1 MTRVL
6 LIVCAL
12 CGVVAFAA
20 GRPPV
25 ATFIRGP
32 LGPAPSSLLT
42 DLVAY
47 WQLDE
52 ASGNRS
58 DSHSNGITLGDTNT
72 VSSTTG
78 LISALAAD
86 FENGNNEYLDTA
98 DSATLSL
105 GSDTDFT
112 ITAWVKLESVV
123 GSTRAIVGKRTGTV
137 AADSE
142 IFVGANTDENILFR
156 VGNATTFVDLVNTNI
171 MATGTWYFVACWH
184 DGVGN
189 TVNVQVNN
197 GTVASSAWTGGTFDG
212 TGNFQIGT
220 IAASTTGDWDGL
232 IEGVGYWKRVLTSD
246 ERTSLYNSGAGL
258 DYPF

>member
-1 MTRVL
+1 MTRTL
-6 LIVCAL
+6 AIIFAL
-12 CGVVAFAA
+12 CGLVSFAA

-58 DSHSNGITLGDTNT
+58 DSHSNAITLGDTNT

-78 LISALAAD
+78 IISALAAD
-86 FENGNNEYLDTA
+86 FENGNNEYLDAA

-105 GSDTDFT
+105 GSDTSFT
-112 ITAWVKLESVV
+112 LSAWVKLESVV
-123 GSTRAIVGKRTGTV
+123 GSTRAVIGKRNGTL
-137 AADSE
+137 AEDTE
-142 IFVGANTDENILFR
+142 LLVGATTSETILFR
-156 VGNATTFVDLVNTNI
+156 VGNDTTYVELTDTNV
-171 MATGTWYFVACWH
+171 MATGTWYFVVCWH
-184 DGVGN
+184 DGPN
-189 TVNVQVNN
+189 DTVNIQFNN
-197 GTVASSAWTGGTFDG
+197 GTVTSTAWTGGTFDG
-212 TGNFQIGT
+212 SGNFQIGT
-220 IAASTTGDWDGL
+220 IAASTTADWDGL
-232 IEGVGYWKRVLTSD
+232 IEGVGYWKRVLTAD
-246 ERTSLYNSGAGL
+246 ERTELYNAGAGL